1 MNRDL
6 NVETASLYL
15 LYCQHQLIFFMTA
28 AAENP
33 VSHKHVIT
41 KVRKT
46 LSDRF
51 EYSYFTSSQG
61 SLSASNMSFREP
73 SEDMSMSC
81 SCSHIVSPET
91 LLAANEL

>member
-33 VSHKHVIT
+33 VSHNYS
-41 KVRKT
+41 KT
-46 LSDRF
+46 SIALPNDL
-51 EYSYFTSSQG
+51 G
-61 SLSASNMSFREP
+61 
-73 SEDMSMSC
+73 
-81 SCSHIVSPET
+81 
-91 LLAANEL
+91 